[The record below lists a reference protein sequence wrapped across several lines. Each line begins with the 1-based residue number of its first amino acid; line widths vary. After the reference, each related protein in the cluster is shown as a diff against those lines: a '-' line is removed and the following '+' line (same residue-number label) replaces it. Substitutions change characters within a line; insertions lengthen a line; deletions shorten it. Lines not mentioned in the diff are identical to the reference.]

1 MPTITF
7 HGPKWYTLLKDG
19 SEMYRG
25 EVREVTQAWVDEYR
39 YYLSKSP
46 SLSVEGDEGVTL
58 DAGNDGLP
66 DAGWSKKDIQ
76 AWLTEQGV
84 DYGGYATKTKLLS
97 IVQETLNPPT
107 PEPVIEVEPEAPA
120 EEAEA
125 DTQTT
130 GDE

>member
-1 MPTITF
+1 M
-7 HGPKWYTLLKDG
+7 LLDG
-19 SEMYRG
+19 
-25 EVREVTQAWVDEYR
+25 REVDKGQSLSVSQQWVDDNR
-39 YYLSKSP
+39 LFLQKKGDRIT
-46 SLSVEGDEGVTL
+46 VEGDEGVTL

-76 AWLTEQGV
+76 TWLTEQGV
-84 DYGGYATKTKLLS
+84 DYGGYATKTRLLS

-120 EEAEA
+120 EKAEA